1 MQTLQSL
8 ELSFRILQCAV
19 IQFFVCACFESFC
32 YRWTTSVASLS
43 QCIEL
48 SGSIFEWVSCLIWH
62 SYQEKKIK
70 KSQWNGFYFTLF
82 YQIICS
88 QQSYTFLIIAF
99 PKNFL
104 CFSLNFIPK
113 MILLL
118 PDAVEKANRNEGCCP
133 LPAAV
138 AGSVRHC
145 WSTAILLSLELV
157 LKKWRAWCWSLS
169 RLPAT
174 LSHRVVLYSLL
185 DS

>member
-1 MQTLQSL
+1 M
-8 ELSFRILQCAV
+8 
-19 IQFFVCACFESFC
+19 
-32 YRWTTSVASLS
+32 ASLS

-48 SGSIFEWVSCLIWH
+48 SGSIFELSVLFNMAFIPG
-62 SYQEKKIK
+62 KKIK

-88 QQSYTFLIIAF
+88 QQSYKFLIIAF
-99 PKNFL
+99 PKIFL

-118 PDAVEKANRNEGCCP
+118 PDAVEKANRDEGFCP

-145 WSTAILLSLELV
+145 WSTAILLSLGLV
-157 LKKWRAWCWSLS
+157 LKNGERGAG
-169 RLPAT
+169 
-174 LSHRVVLYSLL
+174 V
-185 DS
+185 